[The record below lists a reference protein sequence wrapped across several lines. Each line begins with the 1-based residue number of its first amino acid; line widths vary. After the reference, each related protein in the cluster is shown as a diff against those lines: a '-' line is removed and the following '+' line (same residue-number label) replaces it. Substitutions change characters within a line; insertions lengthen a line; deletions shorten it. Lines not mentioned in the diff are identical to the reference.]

1 MEIKTKKNI
10 LAVSINANG
19 ENSHI
24 SYRLYNNLQEIVLD
38 SNIIKSNIKLH
49 DVLDALDTVVLQ
61 NEMIDVISIALPGVM
76 VEGNV
81 YSGIIEGGNHQLKE
95 LLEKRYE
102 KEIYLIND
110 VNAAVVGYYASQNQ
124 YKSIAFIPTYW
135 TYGWKWHNC

>member
-1 MEIKTKKNI
+1 
-10 LAVSINANG
+10 
-19 ENSHI
+19 
-24 SYRLYNNLQEIVLD
+24 
-38 SNIIKSNIKLH
+38 
-49 DVLDALDTVVLQ
+49 
-61 NEMIDVISIALPGVM
+61 MIDVISIALPGVM

-124 YKSIAFIPTYW
+124 YKSIAFYSNLLDVW
-135 TYGWKWHNC
+135 LEVELLSMVN